1 MIRVFLVI
9 LAVVAVI
16 LGVVLSHPLLYA
28 VAGVLA
34 LATLGWTL
42 TDRRRRFGRRPP
54 PVKPPTPATA
64 SPDDEL
70 KALGI
75 LEIRPKTPTRTPT
88 DAHRPAASAEAPPA
102 ASPAPSPAPAPAPS
116 PASFPR
122 VVDEAPTPTVP
133 ASAEAGASAE
143 PATHRAR
150 VLRPCLQ
157 ALRAALE
164 AHTAVLL
171 RQRGAAPDY
180 TIEAVASTSP
190 DARTESAVRTAEP
203 LPADETAGVVLCND
217 GDPAFPADGL
227 PYYHGR
233 PLVRQFAALS
243 VARDGAERYLLVVD
257 TLRADGLATERQ
269 RQILTG
275 FGTLLGTLL
284 APASGE
290 AGPPPPEAEAGDT
303 DAADAADAPR
313 PRRAIIAE
321 EMEAARSA
329 GHALAL
335 GLIHLN
341 DAETIAA
348 RGPDHVA
355 AEEDALAA
363 RIAAVAPGSRVERFG
378 ELTYGV
384 FFRGAITAFDAWAV
398 QLRDGLTVHAAPD
411 APPVSI
417 GIALL
422 QDRHDTPEAFRA
434 DAMDALREAYE
445 TGTCTILE

>member
-1 MIRVFLVI
+1 
-9 LAVVAVI
+9 
-16 LGVVLSHPLLYA
+16 
-28 VAGVLA
+28 
-34 LATLGWTL
+34 
-42 TDRRRRFGRRPP
+42 
-54 PVKPPTPATA
+54 
-64 SPDDEL
+64 
-70 KALGI
+70 
-75 LEIRPKTPTRTPT
+75 
-88 DAHRPAASAEAPPA
+88 
-102 ASPAPSPAPAPAPS
+102 
-116 PASFPR
+116 
-122 VVDEAPTPTVP
+122 
-133 ASAEAGASAE
+133 
-143 PATHRAR
+143 
-150 VLRPCLQ
+150 
-157 ALRAALE
+157 
-164 AHTAVLL
+164 
-171 RQRGAAPDY
+171 
-180 TIEAVASTSP
+180 
-190 DARTESAVRTAEP
+190 
-203 LPADETAGVVLCND
+203 
-217 GDPAFPADGL
+217 
-227 PYYHGR
+227 
-233 PLVRQFAALS
+233 
-243 VARDGAERYLLVVD
+243 
-257 TLRADGLATERQ
+257 

-284 APASGE
+284 APASG
-290 AGPPPPEAEAGDT
+290 AAPTGAEAGDT

-335 GLIHLN
+335 ALIHLN
-341 DAETIAA
+341 DADAIAA

-363 RIAAVAPGSRVERFG
+363 RIAAVAPESRVERFG

>member
-1 MIRVFLVI
+1 M
-9 LAVVAVI
+9 
-16 LGVVLSHPLLYA
+16 
-28 VAGVLA
+28 
-34 LATLGWTL
+34 
-42 TDRRRRFGRRPP
+42 
-54 PVKPPTPATA
+54 
-64 SPDDEL
+64 
-70 KALGI
+70 
-75 LEIRPKTPTRTPT
+75 
-88 DAHRPAASAEAPPA
+88 
-102 ASPAPSPAPAPAPS
+102 
-116 PASFPR
+116 
-122 VVDEAPTPTVP
+122 
-133 ASAEAGASAE
+133 
-143 PATHRAR
+143 
-150 VLRPCLQ
+150 LRPCLQ

-171 RQRGAAPDY
+171 RQRGTAPDY

-190 DARTESAVRTAEP
+190 DARTEGAVRTAEP
-203 LPADETAGVVLCND
+203 LPADETAGVVLCSD
-217 GDPAFPADGL
+217 GDPAFPTDGL

-243 VARDGAERYLLVVD
+243 VARDGTDRYLLVVD

-284 APASGE
+284 APASG
-290 AGPPPPEAEAGDT
+290 AASTEAEAGDA
-303 DAADAADAPR
+303 DAADETDAPR
-313 PRRAIIAE
+313 PRRVIIAE

-335 GLIHLN
+335 ALIHLN
-341 DAETIAA
+341 DADAIAA

-363 RIAAVAPGSRVERFG
+363 RIAAVAPESRVERFG

-422 QDRHDTPEAFRA
+422 QDRHDTPEAFRS